1 MRNER
6 PIHRVKE
13 KHYSD
18 TNVFAVLLSCCG
30 IFSIT
35 VFSLVPTAMDKFDK
49 WTSSMKGQIVIF
61 WILVFVIGC
70 FGVKWFVNK
79 IKNI

>member
-13 KHYSD
+13 IDSYAWKIITALSI
-18 TNVFAVLLSCCG
+18 VLL
-30 IFSIT
+30 T
-35 VFSLVPTAMDKFDK
+35 VVGVFDAQFDK
-49 WTSSMKGQIVIF
+49 IDKWADTIEGQLVIAR
-61 WILVFVIGC
+61 IAGFVIGC

-79 IKNI
+79 IKN